1 MSCVIFGCFERCEGL
16 DNGDVDFNESVAPL
30 VVFAV
35 VAVVEVANVVAFVV
49 VVAAEHKAFPL
60 LTGDNLLAVIDFCCC
75 IV

>member
-30 VVFAV
+30 VVFVV
-35 VAVVEVANVVAFVV
+35 VAVVEVANVVVFVA
-49 VVAAEHKAFPL
+49 VAAEHKALPL